1 MMAAMAFGAIETAAM
16 HFSPIWASRSGLEE
30 TQALRLIMVGAIGV
44 IALQFPIGW
53 LGDKMDRYTLLK
65 FCALGTLIAPIA
77 MWLVIGQSVTALY
90 VIFFIYVGLG
100 EGLYILALVLVGQK
114 FSHKEMTAASA
125 AIVLMYGL
133 GSMLSPLIIGPLM
146 DIFNPNGAMF
156 GLAVFALAYLAFTM
170 MYRSNKSG

>member
-1 MMAAMAFGAIETAAM
+1 M
-16 HFSPIWASRSGLEE
+16 
-30 TQALRLIMVGAIGV
+30 RLIMVGAIGV